1 MKAATSVAALRRRR
15 TEYPPLHERRRGIRP
30 ARVSAAALRRRRG
43 RRLLVVAGLLLGFA
57 PALPHLTLNP
67 EVIFS
72 VFLPPLL
79 YAGAWNTSWRDFS
92 FTIVNILTLAFGL
105 VGFTVIGVAAFAHGF
120 FPGFDWRTGVVLG
133 AAVATTDAIAATTIA
148 RRLGLS
154 RTIVDILEG
163 ESLVNDATGLL
174 ALEFGIA
181 MLVSGKSFSLG
192 DGLLRL
198 GYLITIGIAVG
209 LIIGVI
215 VDRLEHAVDDG
226 PIEIAISILVP
237 YASYFAA
244 EAIDASGVLAVV
256 TCGLFLSRKS
266 VHFFS
271 PGVRMQ
277 ANAVWEALTFVLNG
291 IVFVLIGVQL
301 PAVLAGLHRYSAG
314 GLVRIAML
322 FSLLVIVLRLVW
334 VYPGAYIAWWIRTR
348 IQRQKVNRPRPRYVF
363 VVGWTGLRG
372 VIALAAAMSLPHTLA
387 NGQPFPNRDLIV
399 FLTFSVILV
408 TLVVQ
413 GLSLP
418 PIIRA
423 LGLQSTQLVDP
434 EEFEARRQILEAALA
449 RLEDLRTDG
458 NGRFADVYDD
468 VAQHYRTRLS
478 TLSGEGAD
486 EHGSTADHARLYD
499 DVSRELV
506 SLERRIAVDL
516 RNSGRIS
523 DEALRRVLYEL
534 DLDSTRL
541 GAAEPG

>member
-1 MKAATSVAALRRRR
+1 MSGAVQSVQLAFLLLLFVAVAVGALAKRLR
-15 TEYPPLHERRRGIRP
+15 TPYPI
-30 ARVSAAALRRRRG
+30 
-43 RRLLVVAGLLLGFA
+43 LLVVAGLLLGFA
-57 PALPHLTLNP
+57 PAVPRITLNP
-67 EVIFS
+67 DVIFF

-92 FTIVNILTLAFGL
+92 FTIVNILTLAIGL
-105 VGFTVIGVAAFAHGF
+105 VAFTVIGVAAVAQWF
-120 FPGFDWRTGVVLG
+120 FPGFDWRTGIVLG

-148 RRLGLS
+148 RRLGVARS
-154 RTIVDILEG
+154 IVDILEG

-181 MLVSGKSFSLG
+181 MLVTGESFSIG
-192 DGLLRL
+192 DGMLRL
-198 GYLITIGIAVG
+198 GYLIAIGIAVG
-209 LIIGVI
+209 LIVGVV
-215 VDRLEHAVDDG
+215 VDRLERAIDDG
-226 PIEIAISILVP
+226 PLEIAISILVP
-237 YASYFAA
+237 YASYFTA
-244 EAIDASGVLAVV
+244 EAIHASGVLAVV

-301 PAVLAGLHRYSAG
+301 PAVLANLHHYSVG
-314 GLVRIAML
+314 GLLLTAAL
-322 FSLLVIVLRLVW
+322 FSLLVIALRLIW
-334 VYPGAYIAWWIRTR
+334 VYPGAYLAWWIRTR
-348 IQRQKVNRPRPRYVF
+348 IQRQQVNLPRPRYVF

-372 VIALAAAMSLPHTLA
+372 VIALAAAMSLPHTA

-418 PIIRA
+418 PLIRA
-423 LGLQSTQLVDP
+423 LGLESTQLVDP

-449 RLEDLRTDG
+449 RLEHLRTDG
-458 NGRFADVYDD
+458 EGRFADVYDD
-468 VAQHYRTRLS
+468 VAQHYRTRLA

-486 EHGSTADHARLYD
+486 EHGTTADHARLYD
-499 DVSRELV
+499 EVSRDLV
-506 SLERRIAVDL
+506 ALERRIAVDL
-516 RNSGRIS
+516 RNAGRIS
-523 DEALRRVLYEL
+523 DEALRRVLNEL
-534 DLDSTRL
+534 DLDETRMS
-541 GAAEPG
+541 AAQG